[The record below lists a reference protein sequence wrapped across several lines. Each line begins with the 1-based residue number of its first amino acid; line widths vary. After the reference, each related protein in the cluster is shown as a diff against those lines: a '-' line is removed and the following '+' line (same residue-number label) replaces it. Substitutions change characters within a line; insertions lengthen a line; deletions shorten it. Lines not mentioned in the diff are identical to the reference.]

1 LRSHGRAVWTL
12 DVPHSNEESCIQCAH
27 AIEDNALQVA
37 MWPSNWKMLQG
48 AGRVTDVILV
58 GFGEGEGRLRS
69 HNRGK
74 PEVFSLC
81 EPISLLL
88 SRSRCLRRVQRGLGS
103 FLLRTGLSDIP
114 LSTLQRLLEKHRF
127 QHALCN
133 PHPFPRRGQ
142 GMANPGGLSGRVL
155 LCILTGP
162 ALLSQGAHETI
173 E

>member
-1 LRSHGRAVWTL
+1 MPQMGSTRIR
-12 DVPHSNEESCIQCAH
+12 
-27 AIEDNALQVA
+27 
-37 MWPSNWKMLQG
+37 K
-48 AGRVTDVILV
+48 
-58 GFGEGEGRLRS
+58 
-69 HNRGK
+69 
-74 PEVFSLC
+74 
-81 EPISLLL
+81 LLIAD
-88 SRSRCLRRVQRGLGS
+88 G
-103 FLLRTGLSDIP
+103 SDIP